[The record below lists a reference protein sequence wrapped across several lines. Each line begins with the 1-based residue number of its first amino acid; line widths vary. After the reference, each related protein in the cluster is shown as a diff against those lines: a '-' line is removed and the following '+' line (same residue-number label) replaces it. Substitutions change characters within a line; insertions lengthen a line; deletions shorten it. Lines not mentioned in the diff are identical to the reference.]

1 MTPNGPPDDF
11 ADFIADVLAQADIE
25 TERSGAAAVYDQIVA
40 DFETLGF
47 DVDAEE
53 LEFMIIVQSWLSN
66 DDWNSDTAVLL
77 MDAMIDG
84 ELTQDELAVLY
95 AVQSVDEVIHEVVED
110 SAENAGL
117 GEDATLMD
125 LLDAMNSHDEDAN
138 EAANK
143 LFDELME
150 AGTEAEKERLALDT
164 RGDLGWLAPL
174 ADILVYVSLK
184 VGDRLEGFIANALD
198 VERR

>member
-11 ADFIADVLAQADIE
+11 ADFIADVLAQADID

-47 DVDAEE
+47 DVDAEA
-53 LEFMIIVQSWLSN
+53 LEFQIVVQSWLAN

-95 AVQSVDEVIHEVVED
+95 AVQVTDEAIDEAVTDSEPDAEDAVDDTTSYVYDSQDGVNDEAEAHFSAIIEGLLEIVADKERRILMLEYGDEIPWWAKPFAIGLQLIVDEAAERID
-110 SAENAGL
+110 GFIENAI
-117 GEDATLMD
+117 
-125 LLDAMNSHDEDAN
+125 
-138 EAANK
+138 
-143 LFDELME
+143 
-150 AGTEAEKERLALDT
+150 AE
-164 RGDLGWLAPL
+164 
-174 ADILVYVSLK
+174 
-184 VGDRLEGFIANALD
+184 
-198 VERR
+198 